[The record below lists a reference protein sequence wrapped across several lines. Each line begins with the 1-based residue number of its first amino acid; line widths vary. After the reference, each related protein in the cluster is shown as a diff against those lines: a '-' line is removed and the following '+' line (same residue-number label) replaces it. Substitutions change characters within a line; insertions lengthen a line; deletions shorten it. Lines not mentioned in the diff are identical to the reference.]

1 MLTKSLRPAA
11 ARYSPHLSFHLPL
24 AGPSPAR
31 LLHHRLCLS
40 SVRLLPPLS
49 LCIRSPISGYQL
61 TAYAPATMMLLI
73 GMKINFTKKPINP
86 MIAKPTEVA

>member
-11 ARYSPHLSFHLPL
+11 ARYSPHPLLSSSSRRSVSCSPPPPPPL
-24 AGPSPAR
+24 LILRPPPSPS
-31 LLHHRLCLS
+31 LSLH
-40 SVRLLPPLS
+40 PLS
-49 LCIRSPISGYQL
+49 ISGYQL